1 MGSEPHTRL
10 GCSQG
15 ANVGLLDTRAVELGS
30 LVEGGAGAVSQ
41 PPALPAPVPLLTPGV
56 LCGGPK
62 IQGQALRNSL
72 EAQTQQIQ
80 ESESGSER
88 TRVVWCAGNCL
99 SGHSIFSGD
108 LKASGN
114 PVSWARPQNGRAGW

>member
-15 ANVGLLDTRAVELGS
+15 ANVGLLGTNAVELGS

-41 PPALPAPVPLLTPGV
+41 PPASPTPVPLLTLGM
-56 LCGGPK
+56 LRGPK

-80 ESESGSER
+80 ESRER
-88 TRVVWCAGNCL
+88 VRENTCGVAC
-99 SGHSIFSGD
+99 
-108 LKASGN
+108 
-114 PVSWARPQNGRAGW
+114 

>member
-56 LCGGPK
+56 LWGGQRFRDRPSGTLWRPRPSRSRS
-62 IQGQALRNSL
+62 QRAGQR
-72 EAQTQQIQ
+72 EH
-80 ESESGSER
+80 
-88 TRVVWCAGNCL
+88 VWCGVLVTA
-99 SGHSIFSGD
+99 
-108 LKASGN
+108 
-114 PVSWARPQNGRAGW
+114 